1 MTMPGEL
8 ADQRG
13 RITAQLCAQPSNPQ
27 VYDMPAKD
35 QHVTATGADHLPIY
49 ESLVRERGDVLAEVR
64 QAVELM
70 QRQRIDPPD
79 WRRLHQPEHH
89 PE

>member
-1 MTMPGEL
+1 M
-8 ADQRG
+8 
-13 RITAQLCAQPSNPQ
+13 
-27 VYDMPAKD
+27 
-35 QHVTATGADHLPIY
+35 TATGADHLPIY